1 MFFYPHLVPTDV
13 PASSRCSFTFF
24 SQETVQTIDNYTGKR
39 RYRFNKWQPISST
52 MPTVHSAGLMF
63 ECNQFNHLT
72 GIASTFTLDPTADVK
87 VEVVIGPQY
96 FNNYNPSE
104 HQTELG
110 VGFLKYTESW
120 WNLTQACEFLMR
132 RQIGSTYNR
141 RVCTTLQDVELL
153 PTVSAFNPANYAKYT
168 LHQTPT
174 MLEIIYEE
182 LTETGTLIYTDTF
195 STPATPDPEHPYHI
209 VIYGDVTQ
217 GCVMQFPVR
226 RTVINGSTS
235 HIPSKETIWFLENPA
250 SYTPPTAPMRDYGP
264 HIYKHPIK
272 ALIEDST
279 IQLGNTYSS
288 ILWWNI
294 LKYLVDSNLES
305 FIFKDIDG
313 YTFRCVFGEL
323 RATGGVRNHKRGPG
337 YELTMP
343 VVVVH

>member
-13 PASSRCSFTFF
+13 PGSSRCSFTFY
-24 SQETVQTIDNYTGKR
+24 SQETVQTEDNYTGKR
-39 RYRFNKWQPISST
+39 RYRFNKWLPISSS
-52 MPTVHSAGLMF
+52 MPTVNSAGLMF
-63 ECNQFNHLT
+63 ECNQFNHLV
-72 GIASTFTLDPTADVK
+72 GMASAFTLDPTADVS
-87 VEVVIGPQY
+87 VEIVIGPQV
-96 FNNYNPSE
+96 FNNYDPAI

-132 RQIGSTYNR
+132 RRMGSTYNHR
-141 RVCTTLQDVELL
+141 ICTALQNVEILG
-153 PTVSAFNPANYAKYT
+153 TTSAFNYMNYAKFT
-168 LHQTPT
+168 LRQTPT
-174 MLEIIYEE
+174 ALEIRYDE
-182 LTETGTLIYTDTF
+182 LTETGLIIYTDTYVQ
-195 STPATPDPEHPYHI
+195 PNTPDPDHPYHI
-209 VIYGDVTQ
+209 VIYADVTP

-235 HIPSKETIWFLENPA
+235 PITPKETIWFLENPS

-272 ALIEDST
+272 ALIEDS
-279 IQLGNTYSS
+279 IIKVGSTYSS
-288 ILWWNI
+288 KLWWNV

-323 RATGGVRNHKRGPG
+323 RATEGVRSTKRGPG